1 MKSILCLIAILF
13 LTVAVSAQTTPP
25 PPAPA
30 PDIEL
35 SANGG
40 SGNLYQGWPFILHV
54 TILNTAGD
62 MPSATGQLVISPN
75 NAPWT
80 SAISFTIQTSTG
92 AAVLWPLQLV
102 GAPTDPVLTLGPT
115 DYVQASWQISS
126 ANVSALPP
134 GDYTITANIQVS
146 QSNGWNGS
154 AQSAPLTITVGPEP
168 ALTSSQQAEKVFQTA
183 EFALNNNDLST
194 AITLTQ
200 QLRIA
205 QPDNALAGAVAA
217 NILKEAG
224 YPTLAFLEASNAL
237 ATFYR
242 VNPNP
247 VEAPSNFLP
256 SYQELLTIAATPD
269 SATAAP
275 TSTSESSASL
285 TYSANAQPLQLAA
298 TVSTSAGSVDG
309 GSVTFTI
316 TGITGSAVSGPV
328 TAGSSS
334 GTFSIP
340 GGTHAGNYAMQASYG
355 GTPAFAPSTDSR
367 ATLAIAKATP
377 TIQWNNPSDITV
389 GVGLT
394 PAQLNATASVP
405 GTFTYTPTAGTVL
418 LVGSGQKLSGTF
430 TPTDST
436 DYNSATANVFIN
448 VNNLKPIAGDLNGDR
463 VVNCADIAIV
473 KNSFGKK
480 TGQLGFDARADVN
493 HDGIVNIIDLSTVA
507 RLLPAGTV
515 CP

>member
-1 MKSILCLIAILF
+1 MKNILCLIAILF
-13 LTVAVSAQTTPP
+13 LTASASAQTTPP
-25 PPAPA
+25 PPVPA

-40 SGNLYQGWPFILHV
+40 NGNLYQGWPFILHV

-62 MPSATGQLVISPN
+62 TPGGTGQLVISPN

-80 SAISFTIQTSTG
+80 SAVSFTILTSTG
-92 AAVLWPLQLV
+92 AAVQWPLQLV

-115 DYVQASWQISS
+115 DYVQASWQISA
-126 ANVSALPP
+126 ANVAALPP
-134 GDYTITANIQVS
+134 GDYTITANIQAS

-154 AQSAPLTITVGPEP
+154 AQSDPLAISVGPEP
-168 ALTSSQQAEKVFQTA
+168 ALTSDQQAEKVFQTA
-183 EFALNNNDLST
+183 EFALNSNDLST

-247 VEAPSNFLP
+247 IEAPSNFLP
-256 SYQELLTIAATPD
+256 FYQELLTTAATPD
-269 SATAAP
+269 SSAAAP

-285 TYSANAQPLQLAA
+285 TYSPNGQSLQLAA

-316 TGITGSAVSGPV
+316 TGIAGSAVSGPV
-328 TAGSSS
+328 TAGSASA
-334 GTFSIP
+334 TFSVP
-340 GGTHAGNYAMQASYG
+340 GGTPAGNYAMQASYG
-355 GTPAFAPSTDSR
+355 GTPAFAASTDST

-377 TIQWNNPSDITV
+377 IIQWNNPPDITV
-389 GVGLT
+389 GAALT
-394 PAQLNATASVP
+394 STQLNATANVP
-405 GTFTYTPTAGTVL
+405 GTFTYTPAAGTVL
-418 LVGSGQKLSGTF
+418 PVGTGQKLSATF
-430 TPTDST
+430 APTDST
-436 DYNSATANVFIN
+436 DYNSATADVFIN
-448 VNNLKPIAGDLNGDR
+448 INSLKPVAGDLNGDR

-473 KNSFGKK
+473 KNSFGKR
-480 TGQLGFDARADVN
+480 TGQPGFDARADVN
-493 HDGIVNIIDLSTVA
+493 HDGVVNIIDLSTVA